1 MAIYRLD
8 RDLVV
13 QRGDTHWAVQRI
25 LDNRYV
31 QLEEPST
38 GRIRKERI
46 AKLHND
52 IVSGLVSIVGGKPAS
67 HDESTAQNRQVI
79 FSPES
84 LSEQHRA
91 AYDRA
96 HDYVRAM
103 RKRGISQGQRNLI
116 AAVLPLISES
126 LGDAHPPKPSTV
138 MRWMRIYQRSDRNSM
153 SLVSGH
159 MHRRHSRLVADDV
172 RVIIDDILKQYYFIK
187 NGCSVRTAHDR
198 IVRALE
204 RRKPENEQRG
214 ATEPVSLS
222 TVRRIALETS
232 PFDRDRLRLGAATA
246 RAKWRY
252 SKPGVI
258 ATRPLERVEMDH
270 TPLDIYVI
278 DDQLGIPLGRPILTL
293 MICSYSAYIIGFYIS
308 FEGESL
314 ARMIR
319 TIKIAIQPKDSITA
333 HAKLRNPWYGMG
345 VWETLVLD
353 NPLAAHAPP
362 FKQIALDLGFDI
374 EYCPV
379 RMPWFKPVVE
389 RYIGEA
395 CRQLPPQGR
404 PQPPGRSADP
414 VNPKLE
420 ACVTFNDLC
429 EGLLRWVVDV
439 HPFQINQQKLARPV
453 DLFLEGLDK
462 CPAPTFVDSYGS
474 LNVLAGISKQ
484 VSVRRGAIGTD
495 YIRYTNNA
503 LRDLGFEMGTNFKT
517 TIKYDP
523 NDLGE
528 IHVMHPKTKMW
539 FRVPAKDLDYAC
551 GLSATQHKAIRAAA
565 KEKLTAANAQQVL
578 RESKLALQDF
588 YANAVLSGKKLKR
601 SAKEYCQLSGHKSI
615 PSPSTIPA
623 AAADVLV
630 DEYQPDVVNEI
641 PTFGMFSV
649 DDL

>member
-13 QRGDTHWAVQRI
+13 QRGATRWAVQRI
-25 LDNRYV
+25 LDGRYV

-46 AKLHND
+46 AKLYND
-52 IVSGLVSIVGGKPAS
+52 IVSGEVSIVGGRPTS
-67 HDESTAQNRQVI
+67 PDEPIVQRRQVI

-84 LSEQHRA
+84 LSQQHRV
-91 AYDRA
+91 AYERA
-96 HDYVRAM
+96 HYYVRAI
-103 RKRGISQGQRNLI
+103 RKRGISQGQRERI
-116 AAVLPLISES
+116 AEALPAISEL
-126 LGDAHPPKPSTV
+126 LGDMHPPKPSTV
-138 MRWMRIYQRSDRNSM
+138 MRWMRLYHQSDRNSM
-153 SLVSGH
+153 SLVSRH
-159 MHRRHSRLVADDV
+159 INRRHSRLVADDV
-172 RVIIDDILKQYYFIK
+172 RVIVDDILKRYYFIK

-204 RRKPENEQRG
+204 RRVPESAQSEV
-214 ATEPVSLS
+214 AEPISLS
-222 TVRRIALETS
+222 TVRRIVLETP
-232 PFDRDRLRLGAATA
+232 PFDRDRLRLGPATA

-278 DDQLGIPLGRPILTL
+278 DDQRGIPLGRPILTL

-319 TIKIAIQPKDSITA
+319 TIKIAIQPKDLITA
-333 HAKLRNPWYGMG
+333 HAKLLNPWYGMG
-345 VWETLVLD
+345 LWETLVVD
-353 NPLAAHAPP
+353 NTLAAHAPP
-362 FKQIALDLGFDI
+362 FRQIALDLGFDI

-414 VNPKLE
+414 LDPKLG

-439 HPFQINQQKLARPV
+439 HPFQINQIKNDRPI
-453 DLFLEGLDK
+453 DLFLKGLDK
-462 CPAPTFVDSYGS
+462 CPAPTFVDNYGS

-484 VSVRRGAIGTD
+484 VTVRQGAIGSD
-495 YIRYTNNA
+495 YIRYTNDA
-503 LRDLGFEMGTNFKT
+503 LRDLGFEIGTQFKT

-528 IHVMHPKTKMW
+528 IYVMHPKAKTW
-539 FRVPAKDLDYAC
+539 FCVPAKDLDYAR

-565 KEKLTAANAQQVL
+565 KEKLNAANAQQVL

-588 YANAVLSGKKLKR
+588 FANAVLSGKKLKR
-601 SAKEYCQLSGHKSI
+601 SVKEYCQLSGHKST
-615 PSPSTIPA
+615 PTAPTVPPT
-623 AAADVLV
+623 AADVLV
-630 DEYQPDVVNEI
+630 EDNQPALAVEI
-641 PTFGMFSV
+641 PNFNMFSV